1 MNTRCR
7 GIINL
12 AYTRWCSKHMKCP
25 QCGELDSAV
34 IDSRIAED
42 HASVR
47 RRREC
52 MKCSFRFTTYE
63 RAEQPRLMV
72 IKRDGSRELFEREK
86 LSAGIYKAFYKRP
99 LSAADI
105 EKVIDDIERAVY
117 ELNRE
122 EVGSSEIGEI
132 VMGALERT
140 DAVAYIR
147 FAAVYRKFTDL
158 ETFEREIQKL
168 IEKERRVSSE

>member
-1 MNTRCR
+1 MR
-7 GIINL
+7 
-12 AYTRWCSKHMKCP
+12 CP
-25 QCGELDSAV
+25 QCGELESAV

-52 MKCSFRFTTYE
+52 VKCNFRFTTYE

-72 IKRDGSRELFEREK
+72 IKKDSSRELFERDK

-122 EVGSSEIGEI
+122 EVNSAEIGEI
-132 VMGALERT
+132 VISKLEQV
-140 DAVAYIR
+140 DSVAYIR

-158 ETFEREIQKL
+158 ETFEKEIQKL
-168 IEKERRVSSE
+168 IGRKATNK

>member
-1 MNTRCR
+1 MR
-7 GIINL
+7 
-12 AYTRWCSKHMKCP
+12 CP
-25 QCGELDSAV
+25 QCGELESAV

-42 HASVR
+42 HTSVR

-52 MKCSFRFTTYE
+52 VKCNFRFTTYE

-72 IKRDGSRELFEREK
+72 VKRDGSRELFEREK

-122 EVGSSEIGEI
+122 EVSSSEIGEI
-132 VMGALERT
+132 VMQVLEKT

-147 FAAVYRKFTDL
+147 FAAVYRKFTNL
-158 ETFEREIQKL
+158 ETFKKEIHKL
-168 IEKERRVSSE
+168 IEKTKDQSNIGNKK